1 MLSKSTLL
9 ELLDGKPSKKAVSEI
24 IVASLQEGIKTFV
37 NAPIECCQP
46 VPFIIGKSYFIRTV
60 TYHLTGRVKQIVGKF
75 LVLEDAAWIADSG
88 RFANAIKNGNF
99 NEVEPV
105 EDAIVNM
112 DAVSDAFE
120 IRYKLPRSQ
129 K

>member
-9 ELLDGKPSKKAVSEI
+9 ELLDGKPSKKAISEI
-24 IVASLQEGIKTFV
+24 IVDSLQEGIKTFV
-37 NAPIECCQP
+37 ETPTTNCSL
-46 VPFIIGKSYFIRTV
+46 PFKVGQSYFIRTV
-60 TYHLTGRVKQIVGKF
+60 TYHLTGRVKEIVGKF

-88 RFANAIKNGNF
+88 RFADAISKGSF

-112 DAVSDAFE
+112 DTISDAFE
-120 IRYKLPRSQ
+120 IRYKLPRNQ